1 MKHYVMSDIHGMG
14 GLFDEIMEFLNE
26 QTDGYQLIFLGD
38 ACDRGPDGYR
48 IMKSLLENPNVIYL
62 QGNHE
67 DLFVKAAREAK
78 AYALEDHMSIQEQ
91 VNRVGDM
98 FSYMAYELGHEARL
112 YLQNG
117 GQPTFEAWIADGA
130 SMSFVN
136 TIAQLPIYHCLND
149 KIDMFHAGSTSYT
162 LEMMDKNEM
171 LWDRDHFGIKWMYG
185 EGDRTLIHG
194 HTPVKYVYDYIEEEV
209 PRIWKP
215 LRYSENKI
223 CMDTAAFRTET
234 IGLYC
239 VEDDSF
245 IMFTPHDNLPTF

>member
-14 GLFDEIMEFLNE
+14 GLFDEVMSFLNE
-26 QTDGYQLIFLGD
+26 QDEYQLIFLGD

-62 QGNHE
+62 KGNHE
-67 DLFVKAAREAK
+67 DLFVKAAQEAK
-78 AYALEDHMSIQEQ
+78 AQALEENTSIQKLIEQ
-91 VNRVGDM
+91 CGSVYEFMMFNGGWDM
-98 FSYMAYELGHEARL
+98 RL

-117 GQPTFEAWIADGA
+117 GQPTFEAWIENGA

-136 TIAQLPIYHCLND
+136 EIAKLPIYHCLND
-149 KIDMFHAGSTSYT
+149 KIDMFHAGSTSYH
-162 LEMMDKNEM
+162 LETMNEQEM
-171 LWDRDHFGIKWMYG
+171 LWDREHFDCKWLYG
-185 EGDRTLIHG
+185 EGDRLLIHG
-194 HTPVKYVYDYIEEEV
+194 HTPVKYIYDWITEET